1 MEQGICPKFDKAIH
15 ILGKPWVG
23 LLIYLLLDGPKRF
36 HTLEKQSGI
45 SARVLSVRLKEL
57 EAEGIVSREVFLE
70 VPIRVSYSLTPKGKA
85 LDGVVGAISTW
96 AESWVVKDSSE

>member
-1 MEQGICPKFDKAIH
+1 MEHTICPKFDKAIH

-57 EAEGIVSREVFLE
+57 EKEDIITREVFPE
-70 VPIRVSYSLTPKGKA
+70 VPIRVCYSLTPKGRA
-85 LDGVVGAISTW
+85 LDGVVDAISTW
-96 AESWVVKDSSE
+96 ADSWVVKDASE